1 MEVIKTTNLTKK
13 FDRIVAV
20 KNLNLSIDSG
30 IFYCLLGPNG
40 SGKTTAVRM
49 LTGQIKPTSGK
60 ASVLGID
67 IKNYIE
73 VRKNLGIV
81 PEEEY
86 PPSFLTPLEYLK
98 FVCKI
103 RKIGVGDADEKIE
116 QWLNML
122 DFKQYQNILVK
133 DLSRGTKQKLMLA
146 QAFIH
151 EPKIVFLDEP
161 FINIDPII
169 QKNFKKFL
177 RSYVKAGNTIFFCTH
192 IMPLVKELCDK
203 VGILKEGM
211 LVKEAKSAS
220 AEREFFRLFEK

>member
-1 MEVIKTTNLTKK
+1 MEAIRTINLTKRYGK
-13 FDRIVAV
+13 ILAV
-20 KNLNLSIDSG
+20 NRLNLEVDKG

-49 LTGQIKPTSGK
+49 LSGQISPDSGK
-60 ASVLGID
+60 ASVLGND
-67 IKNYIE
+67 IKDYIA
-73 VRKNLGIV
+73 VRKSIGIV

-103 RKIGVGDADEKIE
+103 RKIEDSKEKIDS
-116 QWLNML
+116 WLDLL
-122 DFKQYQNILVK
+122 DFRGYENVLVK

-151 EPKIVFLDEP
+151 HPELVFLDEP
-161 FINIDPII
+161 FINIDPLI
-169 QKNFKKFL
+169 QKKFKNFL
-177 RSYVKAGNTIFFCTH
+177 RGYVKGGNTIFFCTH

-203 VGILKEGM
+203 VGILKDGK
-211 LVKEAKSAS
+211 LVKEVGAKD
-220 AEREFFRLFEK
+220 AEKAFFRIFEK